1 MRTFCASAKPG
12 GIPRISLKRPNEILP
27 GTRRLSGAITS
38 RPGQKFYSSMNAMS
52 NSISMPFTGAM
63 RRWWDKPP
71 LINARVETAA
81 SSRMFKP
88 LWEHGRAICFADGW
102 FEWKKEG
109 NTKQP
114 YFIQRK
120 DGQPIFMAAIG
131 RTPFER
137 GDHAE
142 GFLIVTAAADRG
154 LVDIHDRRPLVPRL
168 KPPGNG

>member
-1 MRTFCASAKPG
+1 
-12 GIPRISLKRPNEILP
+12 
-27 GTRRLSGAITS
+27 
-38 RPGQKFYSSMNAMS
+38 
-52 NSISMPFTGAM
+52 MPFTGAM
-63 RRWWDKPP
+63 RRGWWDKPP

-102 FEWKKEG
+102 FEWKRKE
-109 NTKQP
+109 
-114 YFIQRK
+114 IQSSHTLSSVRMAS
-120 DGQPIFMAAIG
+120 QFMAAIG